1 MADTFLHTALCDMLG
16 IRYPIFQAGMGG
28 NPIRGLV
35 ANPELAAAVS
45 DAGGLGVLGGAPLSV
60 EEFAHS
66 VKVLKSLTS
75 KPIGVN
81 LVFPGGD
88 AITGGSP
95 EMLAA
100 KIPQEYKNFTRGI
113 LQELKVEEPEH
124 KPTPSHFFNLT
135 REVSLRKLEIVL
147 EEKVSVLVYSL
158 GDPGP
163 EVIDA
168 AHQAG
173 TTVIALAGTT
183 RQAVR
188 LKAEGVDAVVAVGYE
203 AGGHSGYIGTLAL
216 VPRVVD
222 AVRPLPVL
230 AGGGISDGRVLV
242 AALALGAV
250 GVWVGT
256 RFMTSHESDAAPWM
270 KKLALEATETSTTK
284 SKFASGKPNR
294 HLRCPW
300 DDAWEETTKKPLPIP
315 LQGLLFWDYF
325 ASVTE
330 AQAYEVCGEPMGQ
343 GVGLIDTL
351 KPAAQIL
358 EDMVAEAAQAYKD
371 LGARFIAG

>member
-1 MADTFLHTALCDMLG
+1 MLG
-16 IRYPIFQAGMGG
+16 IRYPILQAGMGG
-28 NPIRGLV
+28 NVIRGSV

-45 DAGGLGVLGGAPLSV
+45 EAGGLGVLGGAPWSV

-66 VKVLKSLTS
+66 IKMLKSLTN
-75 KPIGVN
+75 KPVGVN

-88 AITGGSP
+88 AIAGGSAAA
-95 EMLAA
+95 LAA
-100 KIPQEYKNFTRGI
+100 KIPQEYKEFTSSI
-113 LQELKVEEPEH
+113 LGELKVAEAERKPEPPH
-124 KPTPSHFFNLT
+124 LYLT

-147 EEKVSVLVYSL
+147 EERVPVLVYSL

-173 TTVIALAGTT
+173 ITVIALAGTV

-216 VPRVVD
+216 VPQVVD

-230 AGGGISDGRVLV
+230 AGGGISDGRGVV

-250 GVWVGT
+250 GAWVGT
-256 RFMTSHESDAAPWM
+256 RFMVSHESATVPWM
-270 KKLALEATETSTTK
+270 KQLALDATDTSTLK
-284 SKFASGKPNR
+284 SKFVSGKPNR
-294 HLRCPW
+294 HLRSPW
-300 DDAWEETTKKPLPIP
+300 DDAWEEAAKKPLPIP

-325 ASVTE
+325 ASVT
-330 AQAYEVCGEPMGQ
+330 QARDYEVSGETMGQ
-343 GVGLIDTL
+343 GVGLINEI
-351 KPAAQIL
+351 KPAKQIL
-358 EDMVAEAAQAYKD
+358 EDMVAEAAQVYKE
-371 LGARFIAG
+371 LGGRFTTG